1 MTRLNRL
8 YASSGPEVIIETLQI
23 TVGSDVHYLCQGYED
38 ITATTE
44 SGNTVTFTA
53 CAIDIAL
60 PARNADGTQDL
71 KFALCNVDGVV
82 STTIRNALANRLPAS
97 LTYRSFISTDLAAPA
112 AVPYTLKIKS
122 GYWTATEVQITARYM
137 NILDTAWP
145 RNRYT
150 LNNFPA
156 LRYMS

>member
-71 KFALCNVDGVV
+71 KFA
-82 STTIRNALANRLPAS
+82 IRYALANRLSAL
-97 LTYRSFISTDLAAPA
+97 LTYRRYISTDLAAPA
-112 AVPYTLKIKS
+112 EVPYTLKIKS
-122 GYWTATEVQITARYM
+122 GYWTATEAQITAGYM

-145 RNRYT
+145 RYRYT
-150 LNNFPA
+150 LPVFPG
-156 LRYMS
+156 LRYIS